1 MSEGSNLEQTTL
13 PRRDF
18 FKKILPL
25 NKPTEDTSQE
35 KKKQSFDTNPIKGY
49 GRRKFLELTAKGVTS
64 VITTVALE
72 KLSNFISNKK
82 DVFAQ
87 DSIEGITDQKC
98 EEFFRY
104 CHNRIGEIDTK
115 GNQKTDNLVLEL
127 AEFNVEFAVSLYS
140 FFSSQQKLKFRE
152 EIDYLETKIDDLRT
166 DSDWDLDAESS
177 LQEIGNIPSWLLPLR
192 EHGLVVAS
200 EVKEKSNASTH
211 LSIIHFG
218 DRHEWDSRD
227 NNRYSSTLK
236 GHDEIYKM
244 YKALY
249 VQNFAIIGY
258 EDDPVDG
265 EGKPINIQQYK
276 ELKIKELKKMQGMID
291 SGRPSEL
298 LKRRV
303 REMQNKLADQSVFRI
318 YADYSDV
325 NIIGIDKYKRNISE
339 DHNSSIYLRD
349 KADSAYRKACALYYD
364 VKRENLPGDIKA
376 TAQKVIEREKILSS
390 LEKQLYDERSRYA
403 IRRMIAEMLLSR
415 TLKGAIIFGAA
426 DGKYF
431 LEEVKKINKNGESF
445 LSDLQKDNE
454 EIYKKIT
461 STYSLAEL
469 KQLSIELYMVIPKA
483 FRPYE

>member
-1 MSEGSNLEQTTL
+1 
-13 PRRDF
+13 
-18 FKKILPL
+18 
-25 NKPTEDTSQE
+25 
-35 KKKQSFDTNPIKGY
+35 
-49 GRRKFLELTAKGVTS
+49 
-64 VITTVALE
+64 
-72 KLSNFISNKK
+72 
-82 DVFAQ
+82 
-87 DSIEGITDQKC
+87 
-98 EEFFRY
+98 
-104 CHNRIGEIDTK
+104 
-115 GNQKTDNLVLEL
+115 
-127 AEFNVEFAVSLYS
+127 
-140 FFSSQQKLKFRE
+140 
-152 EIDYLETKIDDLRT
+152 
-166 DSDWDLDAESS
+166 
-177 LQEIGNIPSWLLPLR
+177 
-192 EHGLVVAS
+192 
-200 EVKEKSNASTH
+200 
-211 LSIIHFG
+211 
-218 DRHEWDSRD
+218 
-227 NNRYSSTLK
+227 
-236 GHDEIYKM
+236 
-244 YKALY
+244 
-249 VQNFAIIGY
+249 
-258 EDDPVDG
+258 
-265 EGKPINIQQYK
+265 
-276 ELKIKELKKMQGMID
+276 MID